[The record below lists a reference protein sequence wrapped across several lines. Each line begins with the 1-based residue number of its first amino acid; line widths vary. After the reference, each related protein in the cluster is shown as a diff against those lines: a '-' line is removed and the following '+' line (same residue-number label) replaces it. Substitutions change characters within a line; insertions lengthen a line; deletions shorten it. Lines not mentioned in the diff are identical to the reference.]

1 MFHSTT
7 VMLLSVVLMLWL
19 ISVRAHVKLCM
30 KYMYIISSTR
40 IRVRVRPIQTSHTAD
55 DVEKVNGRPGKR
67 HAKTAETHARLLCLK
82 AQLL

>member
-19 ISVRAHVKLCM
+19 ISVRAHVKLCLKYM
-30 KYMYIISSTR
+30 YMYIISSTR

-67 HAKTAETHARLLCLK
+67 HAKTAETRA
-82 AQLL
+82 